1 MALFCLNSL
10 RFATFIAE
18 VVDGNPTSLVDVDS
32 VELSVILLAGGSSRR
47 MGSDKANIEFGSG
60 TLLTFQLEQIPS
72 TFSVVVVGE
81 TIDTRSEV
89 TGPMITGPTIT
100 CTRENPPGAGPV
112 AALAAGLEQVNT
124 PAIAL
129 LAVDAPFALPRL
141 LRCKLDPNSHA
152 LIPREHGGKVQ
163 YLGGLYRSES
173 LRRALEQLDSPADKS
188 MRELTAHLPSI
199 DYLELGPEDGQDFM
213 DIDTPQDLVTAREF
227 LRTHPRVK
235 P

>member
-1 MALFCLNSL
+1 MALFCPNSL
-10 RFATFIAE
+10 RSATFIAE
-18 VVDGNPTSLVDVDS
+18 VVDGNPTSLVDVNS
-32 VELSVILLAGGSSRR
+32 GELSVILLAGGSSRR
-47 MGSDKANIEFGSG
+47 MGSDKANIDFGSG
-60 TLLTFQLEQIPS
+60 TLLIFQLEQIPS
-72 TFSVVVVGE
+72 TFTVVVVGE
-81 TIDTRSEV
+81 TIDTRPE
-89 TGPMITGPTIT
+89 ITGPTIT

-129 LAVDAPFALPRL
+129 LAVDAPFALPHL

-152 LIPREHGGKVQ
+152 LIPRERGGKAQ
-163 YLGGLYRSES
+163 YLAGLYRSES
-173 LRRALEQLDSPADKS
+173 LRRALEQLGSPANKS